1 MTVPQSLHFA
11 KAGLPHGVPVS
22 LSLDGYSIWK
32 KHARENAPDSV
43 KPWGIWPELTS
54 HLSQCYDALN
64 CLEGCPISRARGDL
78 TLLAPAFEFQRRR
91 PAPSG

>member
-1 MTVPQSLHFA
+1 MHDLAVLT
-11 KAGLPHGVPVS
+11 
-22 LSLDGYSIWK
+22 
-32 KHARENAPDSV
+32 HAPCENAPDSV

-78 TLLAPAFEFQRRR
+78 TLLAQPLSFNEGVLPFRLTFYYPTHDPAVQPEL
-91 PAPSG
+91 AS